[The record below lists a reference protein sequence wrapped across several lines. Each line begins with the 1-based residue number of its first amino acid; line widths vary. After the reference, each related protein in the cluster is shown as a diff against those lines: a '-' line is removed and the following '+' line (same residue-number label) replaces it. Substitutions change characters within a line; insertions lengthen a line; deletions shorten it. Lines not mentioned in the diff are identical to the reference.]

1 MGRINLYI
9 HYDTVSNYIMT
20 RGIDLQKEDF
30 ELEEVPSNLI
40 LAEAPTN
47 FGRFDVPT
55 NFKILRGKDE
65 VVRYMKYVNEEQL
78 RMSNW
83 IDFETIEMMHEL
95 TPEEIAELLYLFHSS
110 MSLRSAFF
118 YKLQNNYVYL
128 TLPNGLNKV
137 YYRHVSHFF
146 PRFARV
152 MTEQMYESINSNR
165 SMLFQRRTPVTSF
178 PIEYAE
184 GLLPLFQNGIKIGF
198 TQPLVTNDIW
208 TLPLFIIEDDLT
220 LLSRQQPQNEQ
231 IGTISYDLKKQTWQL
246 NLAQD

>member
-20 RGIDLQKEDF
+20 RGVNLQKDDF
-30 ELEEVPSNLI
+30 APEELPNNLI

-65 VVRYMKYVNEEQL
+65 VVRYMNYVNEEHL

-137 YYRHVSHFF
+137 YYRHVNHFF
-146 PRFARV
+146 ARFARV
-152 MTEQMYESINSNR
+152 MKEQMYDGINGNR
-165 SMLFQRRTPVTSF
+165 SMLFQRRTPVTPF
-178 PIEYAE
+178 PLDEAE
-184 GLLPLFQNGIKIGF
+184 KLLSLFQNGLKIGF
-198 TQPLVTNDIW
+198 TQPQVMNDVW
-208 TLPLFIIEDDLT
+208 TIPLFIIEDDLT
-220 LLSRQQPQNEQ
+220 LLSRHQPQNEQ
-231 IGTISYDLKKQTWQL
+231 VGTISYDVRAQSWLL
-246 NLAQD
+246 NLDEY